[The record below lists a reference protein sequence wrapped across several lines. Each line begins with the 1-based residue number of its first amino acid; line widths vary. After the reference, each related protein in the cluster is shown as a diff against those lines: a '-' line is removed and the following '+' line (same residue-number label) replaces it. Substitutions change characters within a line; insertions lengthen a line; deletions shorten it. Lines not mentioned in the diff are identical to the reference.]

1 MTLTSD
7 QRDALVLYEL
17 EGDSSAQVAVI
28 TLNRPT
34 ALNALSHALIAQL
47 VDALDRAHAD
57 DAVGAIVLTG
67 QGKAFS
73 AGVDLKEISANPT
86 VLNDDTAMLKA
97 FKQLRKPLIGAIN
110 GYVMTGGLEL
120 ALQCDL
126 LYASTSAVFADTHT
140 KVGLLP
146 TWSMSQRLPR
156 LIGIARAKEMS
167 LSGRKIDAH
176 LAERWGLV
184 NRVFAP
190 DELLPAAIALGLE
203 IAAND
208 RVAVQGIRA
217 LIDHGN
223 GLPIEAALEHEYH
236 TSHAHNDALDFGQML
251 HRLNAVRA
259 VK

>member
-1 MTLTSD
+1 MTSD
-7 QRDALVLYEL
+7 NTPGLVLYQL
-17 EGDSSAQVAVI
+17 VGDIGQHVAII

-34 ALNALSHALIAQL
+34 ALNALSLDLIAQL
-47 VDALDRAHAD
+47 IDALNRAHAD
-57 DAVGAIVLTG
+57 DSVGAIVLTG

-73 AGVDLKEISANPT
+73 AGVDLKEISENPA
-86 VLNDDTAMLKA
+86 VLNDDTAMLQA

-126 LYASTSAVFADTHT
+126 LYASTNAVFADTHT

-167 LSGRKIDAH
+167 FSGRKIDAH

-217 LIDHGN
+217 LIDYGN

-236 TSHAHNDALDFGQML
+236 TSHAHNEALDFSQML

-259 VK
+259 TK